1 MTLYRGYRIEPVGD
15 GLAACRPGA
24 SDFSLF
30 APEQGALERLVDLDL
45 QQVPV
50 PAGPLIR
57 CPGCIHPACE
67 CLP

>member
-1 MTLYRGYRIEPVGD
+1 MTLYRGYRIEPVGE

-24 SDFSLF
+24 SDFALF
-30 APEQGALERLVDLDL
+30 APEQGALERLIDFDLR
-45 QQVPV
+45 QV

-57 CPGCIHPACE
+57 CPGCPREACE

>member
-1 MTLYRGYRIEPVGD
+1 MTLYRGYRIEPVGE

-24 SDFSLF
+24 SDFALF
-30 APEQGALERLVDLDL
+30 APEQGALERLIDVDLR
-45 QQVPV
+45 QV

-57 CPGCIHPACE
+57 CPDCPREACE

>member
-1 MTLYRGYRIEPVGD
+1 MTLYRGYRIEPVGE

-24 SDFSLF
+24 SDFALF
-30 APEQGALERLVDLDL
+30 APEQGALERLIDFDLR
-45 QQVPV
+45 QV

-57 CPGCIHPACE
+57 CPGCPLEACE